1 MICLMVVGKKSI
13 GHSALSSGRNDDKI
27 NMLLEI
33 LTIGGL
39 LWVKAYYGQ
48 PLLS

>member
-1 MICLMVVGKKSI
+1 MVVGEKSI

-33 LTIGGL
+33 LTIGGI
-39 LWVKAYYGQ
+39 LWVKAYCGQ
-48 PLLS
+48 PLQS